1 MYTLKN
7 ISFVFII
14 AFFVLGS
21 CSPTKDKWLN
31 RKYHTLTGHYNI
43 YFNGE
48 QKLLDAIKQIEAS
61 HQNDFTKTLQ
71 VFPMGTP
78 ESAKSA
84 GNILDEAIKK
94 FSGAV
99 QLHTIGSYTDDAY
112 YQLGVCRYY
121 KQDYY
126 AAMET
131 FQYIIGKYSRGDYNH
146 LSTCWIARCYVGLDK
161 LGEAEALMGLLM
173 ANKTFKKH
181 EIGLIYATA
190 ADINIKLEK
199 YAPAIDNLKKALTAK
214 LTKDQKVRYNYIL
227 GQLCLQAHRKPEA
240 TYHFT
245 RVLKYLPTYDFAFN
259 ANINLTQIYDVND
272 KRSVARVRK
281 YLKRMAGDDK
291 NLDYLDQIYYELG
304 KLELTQKNNALAIK
318 YFQTSVATSSKN
330 RNQKAMSY
338 YALAK
343 LFFEQKDFK
352 PAQAYYDST
361 VQTMD
366 PKDKNF
372 ESINQTKMVLSD
384 LINNLV
390 LYETQDSLQKLANL
404 SKDALERK
412 IDGWIAE
419 ENRKNELNAKLAK
432 KRAKESAGAKQNQN
446 FIPPPNLSIPGAGS
460 NAWYFYNPVLIASG
474 AAEFFSLRKWGQRVN
489 EDYWRIAAKE
499 KPKDE
504 ITETTN
510 KDTADSSVKKV
521 EPVKKEI
528 EPVVADTLFSQQ
540 KDSWIKN
547 VPFTK
552 SQKQNSNLKMLEAL
566 HNLGLIYY
574 ERLKNYTESIRY
586 FDSMEK
592 KFPKNEYEPDAY
604 YYSYKS
610 YTDLKQPAKAAPFKD
625 LLLKEYPEHPFS
637 LLLQNIV
644 IKSAENDQNKELV
657 KLYES
662 MYEAYTAGDY
672 VKAMSIKPELDKLY
686 PGNNFRPKYE
696 FLYALCIGRTQD
708 KEAFKK
714 ALLDITINFKE
725 TDVAKTAADYLA
737 VLNVAEK
744 KESII
749 GKDSVLNELNFDIET
764 ETPFY
769 YLMAIKNEKVDFT
782 EFVSKYTTYNE
793 AYASE
798 NNLRVN
804 ANLSNEGYQYL
815 VIREFP
821 NFKQANEYL
830 KGLKANDFINKQLKV
845 DENYIEYVI
854 SKTNLLNVLKEK
866 KLEKFA
872 LFYKKQAESN
882 NPIK

>member
-7 ISFVFII
+7 ISITLII

-21 CSPTKDKWLN
+21 CSPTKNKWLN

-48 QKLLDAIKQIEAS
+48 QKLIDAVKQIEGS
-61 HQNDFTKTLQ
+61 HQNDFSKTLH
-71 VFPMGTP
+71 VFPLGTP
-78 ESAKSA
+78 ESAKNA
-84 GNILDEAIKK
+84 GNLLDEAIKK

-112 YQLGVCRYY
+112 YQLGVCRFY
-121 KQDYY
+121 KQDYF

-131 FQYIIGKYSRGDYNH
+131 FQYIIGKYSRGDYSN

-161 LGEAEALMGLLM
+161 IGEAEALMGLLM
-173 ANKTFKKH
+173 ANKTFNKR
-181 EIGLIYATA
+181 EIALIYATA

-199 YAPAIDNLKKALTAK
+199 FAPAIDNLKKVLTVP
-214 LTKDQKVRYNYIL
+214 LPKDQKVRYNYIL

-245 RVLKYLPTYDFAFN
+245 RVLKYLPSYDFAFN

-281 YLKRMAGDDK
+281 YLKRMAGDEK
-291 NLDYLDQIYYELG
+291 NLDYLDQIYFELG
-304 KLELTQKNNALAIK
+304 KLELSQKNHTLAIK
-318 YFQTSVATSSKN
+318 YFQISVASSTKN

-372 ESINQTKMVLSD
+372 ESINQTKIVLSD

-419 ENRKNELNAKLAK
+419 EKRRNELNAKLAK
-432 KRAKESAGAKQNQN
+432 KRAKENAGAKQNQN
-446 FIPPPNLSIPGAGS
+446 YIPPPNLAIAGAGS
-460 NAWYFYNPVLIASG
+460 NEWYFYNPTLIASG
-474 AAEFFSLRKWGQRVN
+474 AAEFFSLRKWGQRAN

-504 ITETTN
+504 ESVTA
-510 KDTADSSVKKV
+510 KDTAEDKNKKV

-528 EPVVADTLFSQQ
+528 EPTNTDTLFSQQ
-540 KDSWIKN
+540 KDSWVKN

-552 SQKQNSNLKMLEAL
+552 SQKLTSNLKMLEAL

-586 FDSMEK
+586 FDLMEN

-604 YYSYKS
+604 YYTYKS
-610 YTDLKQPAKAAPFKD
+610 YSDLKQPAKAAPFKD

-644 IKSAENDQNKELV
+644 IKSAENDQNKALV

-672 VKAMSIKPELDKLY
+672 SKAMSLKTELDKLY

-714 ALLDITINFKE
+714 ALLEITVNFKE
-725 TDVAKTAADYLA
+725 TDVAKTATEYLA
-737 VLNVAEK
+737 VLNVNEK

-782 EFVSKYTTYNE
+782 EFVSKFTTYNE

-830 KGLKANDFINKQLKV
+830 KGIKANDFINKQLKV
-845 DENYIEYVI
+845 DENYLEYVI

-872 LFYKKQAESN
+872 LFYKKQAESFN
-882 NPIK
+882 QKK

>member
-1 MYTLKN
+1 MHTLKN
-7 ISFVFII
+7 ISIFLI
-14 AFFVLGS
+14 AGIFVLGS

-48 QKLLDAIKQIEAS
+48 QKLIDAVKQIEGS
-61 HQNDFTKTLQ
+61 HQNDFSKTLQ
-71 VFPMGTP
+71 VFPLGTP
-78 ESAKSA
+78 ESAKNA
-84 GNILDEAIKK
+84 GNLLDEAIKK

-99 QLHTIGSYTDDAY
+99 QLHTIGSYTDDSY
-112 YQLGVCRYY
+112 YQLGVCRFY
-121 KQDYY
+121 KQDYF

-131 FQYIIGKYSRGDYNH
+131 FQYIIGKYSRGDYGQ

-161 LGEAEALMGLLM
+161 IGEAEALMGLLM

-181 EIGLIYATA
+181 ETGLIYATA

-199 YAPAIDNLKKALTAK
+199 FTPAIDNLKKALTAK

-227 GQLCLQAHRKPEA
+227 GQLCLQANRKPEA

-245 RVLKYLPTYDFAFN
+245 RVLKYFPTYEFAFN
-259 ANINLTQIYDVND
+259 ANINLTQIYDIND

-281 YLKRMAGDDK
+281 YLKKMANDDK
-291 NLDYLDQIYYELG
+291 NMDYLDQIYYELG
-304 KLELTQKNNALAIK
+304 KLELSQKNNPLAIK
-318 YFQTSVATSSKN
+318 YFQNSVAFSTKN
-330 RNQKAMSY
+330 KNQKALSY

-343 LFFEQKDFK
+343 LFFEQKEFK

-372 ESINQTKMVLSD
+372 ESINQTKIVLSE

-432 KRAKESAGAKQNQN
+432 KRAKDNAGAKQNQN
-446 FIPPPNLSIPGAGS
+446 FIPAPNMAIAGAGS
-460 NAWYFYNPVLIASG
+460 NEWYFYNPTLIATG
-474 AAEFFSLRKWGQRVN
+474 AAEFFSLRKWGQRLN

-499 KPKDE
+499 KPKEE
-504 ITETTN
+504 IAETTAV
-510 KDTADSSVKKV
+510 DTTDVGSKKV
-521 EPVKKEI
+521 EPLKKEI
-528 EPVVADTLFSQQ
+528 EPVISDTLFSRQ
-540 KDSWIKN
+540 KDSWVKN

-586 FDSMEK
+586 FDLMEK

-610 YTDLKQPAKAAPFKD
+610 YSDLKQPAKAAPFKT
-625 LLLKEYPEHPFS
+625 LLLSEYPEHPFS

-644 IKSAENDQNKELV
+644 IKSVENDQNKALV

-662 MYEAYTAGDY
+662 MYEAYIAGDY
-672 VKAMSIKPELDKLY
+672 TKAMSIKPELDKLY

-714 ALLDITINFKE
+714 ALLEITVNFKE
-725 TDVAKTAADYLA
+725 TDVAKTATEYLA
-737 VLNVAEK
+737 VFNVTEK

-793 AYASE
+793 SYASE
-798 NNLRVN
+798 SNLRVN

-821 NFKQANEYL
+821 NFKQAHEYL
-830 KGLKANDFINKQLKV
+830 KGIKATNFINQQLKV
-845 DENYIEYVI
+845 DGDYLEYVI
-854 SKTNLLNVLKEK
+854 SKTNLLKVLKEK
-866 KLEKFA
+866 KLEKFT
-872 LFYKKQAESN
+872 LFYIKQLENITLKK
-882 NPIK
+882 